1 MKEGN
6 YSLHSKF
13 DIIKH
18 KQTFINYLEVII
30 EEDGSVHYAIPSH
43 QEYLIN
49 LCCKKFKMSRQE
61 FYELCPDNMKYDFM
75 VWLCKMSNA
84 IALWCSHI
92 EYYEINV
99 LQYNTIDQLIA
110 NNLYY
115 GPYPKNNGGRYY
127 G

>member
-1 MKEGN
+1 MKKEN

-30 EEDGSVHYAIPSH
+30 EEDGSVHYAVPSH

-61 FYELCPDNMKYDFM
+61 LYDLCPENMHVDFM
-75 VWLCKMSNA
+75 TWLCKMSNA

-92 EYYEINV
+92 EYYEINA

-115 GPYPKNNGGRYY
+115 GPYPKNNGGRYC